1 MTSCLERPLIDAKAM
16 IDMVS
21 VEFDSEVN
29 AMYIR
34 FKKDKVDKS
43 EPLADNVI
51 VDVDKNGKAI
61 GIEILLPIQDLRV
74 SNIISKAVNVEA

>member
-1 MTSCLERPLIDAKAM
+1 MASI
-16 IDMVS
+16 
-21 VEFDSEVN
+21 EFDSEVN

-34 FKKDKVDKS
+34 FKKGKVDKS

-61 GIEILLPIQDLRV
+61 GIEILLPKQDLRESHMV
-74 SNIISKAVNVEA
+74 SEALKVTA

>member
-1 MTSCLERPLIDAKAM
+1 MASI
-16 IDMVS
+16 
-21 VEFDSEVN
+21 EFDSEVN

-34 FKKDKVDKS
+34 FKKGKVDKS

-61 GIEILLPIQDLRV
+61 GFEILLPSRI
-74 SNIISKAVNVEA
+74 

>member
-1 MTSCLERPLIDAKAM
+1 
-16 IDMVS
+16 MVS

-34 FKKDKVDKS
+34 FKKGKVDKS

-61 GIEILLPIQDLRV
+61 GIEILLPKQDLRV
-74 SNIISKAVNVEA
+74 SHMVSEALKVVA

>member
-1 MTSCLERPLIDAKAM
+1 MASI
-16 IDMVS
+16 
-21 VEFDSEVN
+21 EFDSEVN

-34 FKKDKVDKS
+34 FKKGKVDKS

-61 GIEILLPIQDLRV
+61 GIEILLPKQDLRISQLV
-74 SNIISKAVNVEA
+74 SEALKVEA

>member
-1 MTSCLERPLIDAKAM
+1 
-16 IDMVS
+16 MVS

-34 FKKDKVDKS
+34 FKKGKVDKS

-61 GIEILLPIQDLRV
+61 GIEILLPKQDIR
-74 SNIISKAVNVEA
+74 ISKLVSEALKVEV

>member
-1 MTSCLERPLIDAKAM
+1 
-16 IDMVS
+16 MVS

-34 FKKDKVDKS
+34 FKKGKVDRS

-61 GIEILLPIQDLRV
+61 GIEILLPKEDLRLSDIV
-74 SNIISKAVNVEA
+74 SEALKTEA

>member
-1 MTSCLERPLIDAKAM
+1 
-16 IDMVS
+16 MVS

-34 FKKDKVDKS
+34 LKKGKVDKS

-61 GIEILLPIQDLRV
+61 GIEILLPKEDLRV
-74 SNIISKAVNVEA
+74 SNIISKALKVEA

>member
-1 MTSCLERPLIDAKAM
+1 
-16 IDMVS
+16 MVY

-34 FKKDKVDKS
+34 FKRGKVDKS

-61 GIEILLPIQDLRV
+61 GIEILLPKEDLRV
-74 SNIISKAVNVEA
+74 SNIISKALKVEA

>member
-1 MTSCLERPLIDAKAM
+1 MASI
-16 IDMVS
+16 
-21 VEFDSEVN
+21 EFDPEVN

-34 FKKDKVDKS
+34 FKKGKVDKS

-61 GIEILLPIQDLRV
+61 GIEILLPKQDIRISQLV
-74 SNIISKAVNVEA
+74 SEALKVEA